1 MFIHLDTQFQPNT
14 SGTSIAFESFV
25 FAGGEPHIKI
35 LSDIPQD
42 EKVVIT
48 TRIHSFNDLGLLLV
62 CADALKRK
70 GVQHIELILPYFP
83 GARQDRIMVEG
94 EPFTANVYATLIN
107 QLGFRKVIIFDPH
120 SDVSPALI
128 ENVEVVTNHHF
139 IQEVIAGINKPLL
152 LIAPDAGAVKKIYP
166 LAQTTGI
173 SEILECTKKRNVQ
186 NGQLNGFYVP
196 AEDLQGKDC
205 LIVDDI
211 CDGGGTFIGLAKAL
225 KAKNA
230 GKLYLAVS
238 HGIFSKGIE
247 VLEAH
252 FEMIYSTNSFQHGE
266 SEKLKTLKTQFEL

>member
-1 MFIHLDTQFQPNT
+1 MFIHLDPQFQPNT
-14 SGTSIAFESFV
+14 SGISIAFESFV

-42 EKVVIT
+42 EKVIIT

-62 CADALKRK
+62 CEDALRRK
-70 GVQHIELILPYFP
+70 GVQHLELILPYFP
-83 GARQDRIMVEG
+83 GARQDRIMVTG
-94 EPFTANVYATLIN
+94 EPLTAKVYASIIN
-107 QLGFRKVIIFDPH
+107 QMGFRKVSIFDPH

-128 ENVEVVTNHHF
+128 ENVEVVTHHRF
-139 IQEVIAGINKPLL
+139 IQEVISDINTPLL
-152 LIAPDAGAVKKIYP
+152 LVAPDAGAVKKIYP

-173 SEILECTKKRNVQ
+173 SEILECSKKRNVQ
-186 NGQLNGFYVP
+186 NGQLSGFYVP

-211 CDGGGTFIGLAKAL
+211 CDGGGTFIGLAKEL

-238 HGIFSKGIE
+238 HGIFSKGME

-252 FEMIYSTNSFQHGE
+252 FEMIYSTNSFQHGA
-266 SEKLKTLKTQFEL
+266 SRKLITMEAQFK